1 MSSPETEPTVPA
13 DDLVEGAAASVEA
26 APTLDEG
33 AAADGTTERDAA
45 EPDGADPDAAEPD
58 TAEPDTAEPDT
69 AEPDT
74 AEPDTA
80 EPLDALTEADGQGLL
95 SGLPPLAVPEQ
106 VEPVRRRRGRR
117 GAAAEATSSDQPPMP
132 SLTSP
137 LLSGRSLEPT
147 RPKRRFELLR
157 DHPRWLIG
165 AVVVVLVVAGLVA
178 GKLFA
183 ERAADSAM
191 ETRAAELEE
200 LLGDATPEEFLAFSS
215 GVEEPGSIAERTR
228 NLDGFVNVKATA
240 DQSFIRFQ
248 PSGWWA
254 GFTERCLVAV
264 VRAEEVSITVPKTA
278 CIRVEAPPS

>member
-1 MSSPETEPTVPA
+1 MSSPETEPTESV
-13 DDLVEGAAASVEA
+13 DDLVEPSDDLGEGADAPAADPTEADLGDGDPSDGDRSGVDAAAAE
-26 APTLDEG
+26 
-33 AAADGTTERDAA
+33 
-45 EPDGADPDAAEPD
+45 EPDGGTSDGD
-58 TAEPDTAEPDT
+58 TSDGDTSD
-69 AEPDT
+69 D
-74 AEPDTA
+74 D
-80 EPLDALTEADGQGLL
+80 DADGRSLL
-95 SGLPPLAVPEQ
+95 SDLPPLSVPDQ
-106 VEPVRRRRGRR
+106 VEPVRRRRRRDKR
-117 GAAAEATSSDQPPMP
+117 GADDAPSADQPPMP

-157 DHPRWLIG
+157 DHPRWLIA
-165 AVVVVLVVAGLVA
+165 AVVLVLVVAGLVA

-191 ETRAAELEE
+191 ETRSAELEE
-200 LLGDATPEEFLAFSS
+200 LLADATPEEFLAFSS
-215 GVEEPGSIAERTR
+215 GVEQPGSIAERTR

-240 DQSFIRFQ
+240 SQSFIRFQ

-264 VRAEEVSITVPKTA
+264 VQADGVTITVPKKA